1 MPNLSSIFILLIYLK
16 IIMLDKYHLNYLYI
30 GEILLALSIII
41 DVKAPIY
48 TVLIIFYWIETEV

>member
-1 MPNLSSIFILLIYLK
+1 
-16 IIMLDKYHLNYLYI
+16 MLDKYHLNYLYI

-48 TVLIIFYWIETEV
+48 STNYFLLDRDGSMNQVGSDSYFRLLEKYY